1 MRQDDLRR
9 AGRVVAKVADV
20 AAREVQEAL
29 HQGEGFVQHARRA
42 PAVGAGEDAL
52 RAVAGVDAAQLLFDD
67 VVGALPADGD
77 KGVVAAFA
85 VGLGDV
91 VKAIEESFTDH
102 RLCDADFVID
112 LVGDDG
118 LQRVVAEVFDGG
130 RG

>member
-1 MRQDDLRR
+1 MTC
-9 AGRVVAKVADV
+9 
-20 AAREVQEAL
+20 AREVQEAL

-42 PAVGAGEDAL
+42 PAVRASEDAA
-52 RAVAGVDAAQLLFDD
+52 RAVAGVDTAQLFFDD
-67 VVGALPADGD
+67 VVGFVPADGD

-91 VKAIEESFTDH
+91 VEVIEESFTDH